1 MGCLCLVGMGQLL
14 VVFDAERLVG
24 RVEGLVILE
33 NIHTL
38 AFGGLGRV
46 SLILLSP

>member
-1 MGCLCLVGMGQLL
+1 MGCVGLVGMGQLL
-14 VVFDAERLVG
+14 VVFGAERLVG
-24 RVEGLVILE
+24 RMEGLVTLE

-38 AFGGLGRV
+38 VLGGLGRV